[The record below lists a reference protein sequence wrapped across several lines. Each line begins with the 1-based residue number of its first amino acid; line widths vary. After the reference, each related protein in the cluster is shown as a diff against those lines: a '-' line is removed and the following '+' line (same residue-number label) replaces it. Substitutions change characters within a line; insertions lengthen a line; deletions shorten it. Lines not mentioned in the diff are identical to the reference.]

1 MKYKVNNKVY
11 NTLKE
16 SLAEQNILKLVN
28 QSKLKETLEGS
39 FKQYDTQIYGID
51 E

>member
-16 SLAEQNILKLVN
+16 ALGEQNALELIN
-28 QSKLKETLEGS
+28 QSKLREALEGS